1 MATKKLKVGNVPNL
15 RFPGFEG
22 DWEVKKLEEVAQI
35 GRGKSKHRP
44 RDAEFLF
51 GGKYPF
57 VQTGDIRKA
66 DLYLTKFTQTYS
78 ELGLKQSKLWNENT
92 LCITIAANIA
102 ETAIL
107 KIKACFPDSIIGLIP
122 KEDKTIVLFVKHL
135 FDKFKIQIQS
145 LSQGAAQ
152 DNLNQEKLSKIK
164 FVFPSLP
171 EQIKIAS
178 FLSLIDER
186 IQTQSKIIGELKL
199 LKSSVVKKFFENKL
213 RFKNRD
219 SNSNWERKKLG
230 EISKEHLHK
239 NRNNQ
244 YLEVFS
250 VSKHKGVINQIEH
263 LGRSFSAKE
272 IMHYKLVYN
281 GDLVYTKSP
290 TSEFPFGIIK
300 QNRTGRVGVVSPLYC
315 VFTPKTFALGYLL
328 HEYFNSPV
336 NTFNYLN
343 PLVQKGAK
351 NTMNIN
357 NDTFLNGAKL
367 LLPTNEK
374 EQDKIY
380 NILSLINNKIEVEN
394 LLLTQY
400 ENQKKYLLQNLFI

>member
-1 MATKKLKVGNVPNL
+1 M
-15 RFPGFEG
+15 RFPEFIGEWKVERLG
-22 DWEVKKLEEVAQI
+22 DIIEFKAGYAFPSSGMLNAKSTYQLIKMSNVYRNELRLDRNPSFWDRVNVKQTEFLLKKGDTILTLTGTVGKKDFGYSVQI
-35 GRGKSKHRP
+35 NEDDKYLLNQRLVLLREKKGKSVNGFVGQVVSNEKFLDDFFEIAKGGTGNQTNVGIEGIKNLSFHFPFEPEQRKI
-44 RDAEFLF
+44 AEFL
-51 GGKYPF
+51 
-57 VQTGDIRKA
+57 D
-66 DLYLTKFTQTYS
+66 
-78 ELGLKQSKLWNENT
+78 
-92 LCITIAANIA
+92 
-102 ETAIL
+102 
-107 KIKACFPDSIIGLIP
+107 
-122 KEDKTIVLFVKHL
+122 
-135 FDKFKIQIQS
+135 
-145 LSQGAAQ
+145 
-152 DNLNQEKLSKIK
+152 
-164 FVFPSLP
+164 
-171 EQIKIAS
+171 
-178 FLSLIDER
+178 LIDRR
-186 IQTQSKIIGELKL
+186 IQTQNKIIGELKL

>member
-1 MATKKLKVGNVPNL
+1 
-15 RFPGFEG
+15 
-22 DWEVKKLEEVAQI
+22 
-35 GRGKSKHRP
+35 
-44 RDAEFLF
+44 
-51 GGKYPF
+51 
-57 VQTGDIRKA
+57 
-66 DLYLTKFTQTYS
+66 
-78 ELGLKQSKLWNENT
+78 
-92 LCITIAANIA
+92 
-102 ETAIL
+102 
-107 KIKACFPDSIIGLIP
+107 
-122 KEDKTIVLFVKHL
+122 
-135 FDKFKIQIQS
+135 
-145 LSQGAAQ
+145 
-152 DNLNQEKLSKIK
+152 
-164 FVFPSLP
+164 
-171 EQIKIAS
+171 
-178 FLSLIDER
+178 
-186 IQTQSKIIGELKL
+186 KIIGELKL